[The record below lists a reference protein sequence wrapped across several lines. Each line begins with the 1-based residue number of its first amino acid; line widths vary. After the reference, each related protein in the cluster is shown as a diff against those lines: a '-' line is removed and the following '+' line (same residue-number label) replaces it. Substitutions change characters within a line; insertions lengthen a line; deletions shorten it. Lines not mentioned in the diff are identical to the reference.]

1 LQEKPD
7 ATVNEMR
14 DAISG
19 NICRCTGYQ
28 KIVDAALLAAQTMR
42 AGRSPQAGAE

>member
-1 LQEKPD
+1 MEFLRETPD
-7 ATVNEMR
+7 PSEHEIR

-28 KIVDAALLAAQTMR
+28 GIVEATMNAAKKINGEA
-42 AGRSPQAGAE
+42 P